1 VRKYRKQGW
10 RLKCS
15 SLSARKL
22 KRHYRKTSDIQRRYS
37 IASPI
42 VFLCLITLGD
52 IYISTCRNLSWQGKT
67 RDEIIGKSL
76 WELFPDLVG
85 TYLEKRFRH
94 AMENNVQEVFEYYY
108 EPYDIWM
115 EYRLYPTPD
124 GLLEFVTEIS
134 ERKKAEEILAKIE
147 EARIKEIRHRIKN
160 NLQVISS
167 LLDLQVEAFPHLE
180 TCNVSKV
187 IDAFKDSQNRVA
199 PMALIHEELYRSKG
213 TDSLDFTAY
222 IQKLTQELFSS
233 YNLRNEDISLK
244 MNLEQAYLGMDTAIP
259 LGIVANE
266 LVSNSLKYA
275 FPDGKK

>member
-1 VRKYRKQGW
+1 
-10 RLKCS
+10 
-15 SLSARKL
+15 
-22 KRHYRKTSDIQRRYS
+22 
-37 IASPI
+37 
-42 VFLCLITLGD
+42 
-52 IYISTCRNLSWQGKT
+52 LSWQGKT

-85 TYLEKRFRH
+85 TYLKKRFRH